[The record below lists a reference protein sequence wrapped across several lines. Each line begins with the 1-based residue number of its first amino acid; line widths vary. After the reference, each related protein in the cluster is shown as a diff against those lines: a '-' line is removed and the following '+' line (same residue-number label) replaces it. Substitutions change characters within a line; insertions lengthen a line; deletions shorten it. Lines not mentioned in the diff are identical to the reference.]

1 MKGLNNRFFTVG
13 LWRRGTLPTLACFK
27 YPIFLTMCHM
37 SYVAIAW
44 MKVVPLQTLR
54 SRVQFFKISA
64 LSLVFCVSVVFG
76 NISLCYLPMSFNQAI
91 GATMP
96 FFIAVFAYLMTLK
109 REAGLTYL
117 TLVPV
122 VTGVIIA
129 SGRVLLIEI
138 IVMLVKEQMARV
150 AKEEER
156 GSPSWGASFFT
167 QTTQDVA
174 RAVAAA
180 VNSQRPC
187 VVYAFKNDHG
197 GSQLQR
203 LQYQRFGLIISDLKI
218 QLFPLSQFGGPIHK
232 RLVQDLA
239 FAAARFIIRGRSLW
253 GKENKLTAEIDKL
266 RAEVEKAEKSLD
278 HHAIP
283 GVSNPSF

>member
-1 MKGLNNRFFTVG
+1 
-13 LWRRGTLPTLACFK
+13 
-27 YPIFLTMCHM
+27 
-37 SYVAIAW
+37 
-44 MKVVPLQTLR
+44 
-54 SRVQFFKISA
+54 
-64 LSLVFCVSVVFG
+64 
-76 NISLCYLPMSFNQAI
+76 
-91 GATMP
+91 
-96 FFIAVFAYLMTLK
+96 
-109 REAGLTYL
+109 
-117 TLVPV
+117 
-122 VTGVIIA
+122 
-129 SGRVLLIEI
+129 
-138 IVMLVKEQMARV
+138 MARV

-203 LQYQRFGLIISDLKI
+203 LQFTE
-218 QLFPLSQFGGPIHK
+218 FGGPIHK

-239 FAAARFIIRGRSLW
+239 FAAARFIIRGRSFVNYYMVSWLKLIQKSMTLASTLRNQFWTNINRRKLEITTLESVIAQSHEGLNRYKEERDKLHGERKSLW